1 MTTLILIMLWL
12 ITCLISAVIGFFI
25 DRKSNARFKTKMPP
39 QSEKDRKEAEAMRKD
54 IENLYSYTGK
64 ERDINT

>member
-12 ITCLISAVIGFFI
+12 ITCFISAVMGFFI
-25 DRKSNARFKTKMPP
+25 DHKGKPFFKAKMPP
-39 QSEKDRKEAEAMRKD
+39 QSEKERKEAEIMRKD